1 MSESTFEIDT
11 FNGPLGL
18 LGVLDCINEKFGFVV
33 ERIYFIKNVPTGKV
47 RGVHAHRKL
56 EQIFLCLNGSFK
68 VKLVNKFGENTFSMQ
83 SANKALHIPPWTW
96 RELYDFSEDAIC
108 LVLASEKYDESD
120 YIYNYDEF
128 VSALSHEL

>member
-11 FNGPLGL
+11 FDGPLGL
-18 LGVLDCINEKFGFVV
+18 LGVLDCIDKKFGFAV
-33 ERIYFIKNVPTGKV
+33 ERIYFIKNVPKGKV

-83 SANKALHIPPWTW
+83 SVNKALHIPPWTW

-108 LVLASEKYDESD
+108 LVLASEKFDESD
-120 YIYNYDEF
+120 YIYSYEDF
-128 VSALSHEL
+128 VFALSQEL